1 MAIKTFNL
9 PDPGE
14 GLVEAEIVEWK
25 VSAGD
30 SVKVNDVVLE
40 IETAKSLVELP
51 IPWAGT
57 VAQLLVEVGQT
68 IDVGTPIISID
79 DGLGGDE
86 APAAAPSIPGE
97 RAQPADGEGA
107 ILVGYGAKAGATARR
122 ARKAPSGGGMPSAPV
137 ASPVASAPAPVVAA
151 VPAPVAPVPAP
162 VAPALAAATNGV
174 GGQADGE
181 RWRAP
186 QGQAARAQARQGPR
200 RRPRGGHADRRR
212 RRHHP

>member
-1 MAIKTFNL
+1 MAIRMFNL

-25 VSAGD
+25 VAPGD

-79 DGLGGDE
+79 DGLAGDD
-86 APAAAPSIPGE
+86 APAVAPSIPGE
-97 RAQPADGEGA
+97 RAQPAGSGEGA

-122 ARKAPSGGGMPSAPV
+122 ARKAPSGGRMPSAPV
-137 ASPVASAPAPVVAA
+137 ESPTPSAPAPVAVAE
-151 VPAPVAPVPAP
+151 AP
-162 VAPALAAATNGV
+162 
-174 GGQADGE
+174 
-181 RWRAP
+181 
-186 QGQAARAQARQGPR
+186 
-200 RRPRGGHADRRR
+200 
-212 RRHHP
+212 